1 MKYNMNEIMKSA
13 WNYFNGIWGHEEVE
27 SDSTFAQ
34 CLRISW
40 KVAKEE
46 MEEAKE
52 REAQLSKS
60 EYVKAFDWACRKL
73 NVTIDMSAR
82 QKETSVID
90 ESRNSWNKNVWS
102 EAMRAVERI
111 IELNLYAVSAA

>member
-1 MKYNMNEIMKSA
+1 MKYNMSEIMKTA
-13 WNYFNGIWGHEEVE
+13 WNYFNEIWEHEEVE
-27 SDSTFAQ
+27 YDSTFAH
-34 CLRISW
+34 CLKISW

-52 REAQLSKS
+52 REAELSNS
-60 EYVKAFDWACRKL
+60 EFVKAFDWACRKL
-73 NVTIDMSAR
+73 NVKIDMTAR
-82 QKETSVID
+82 QKEASVID